1 MANQD
6 LSKTNTTIGNQS
18 FLSRVSSTLRHSSR
32 INIIIQLLD
41 DTEQITLQLKSNATG
56 QAVLDAAC
64 QELNIVEREFF
75 GLRYQ
80 DNNRFRF
87 WLDLTKPVNKQLKGN
102 FIFLSLRFR
111 FYPLHPSLLKED
123 ITRYQLFVQLRRDL
137 LHGRLYC
144 TQNDAIQLAGYI
156 LQAVL
161 GDYDPSRHPIGYVSE
176 YKLIIKQTERLEEKI
191 ADYHQQ
197 LRGMNNVVAEREFV
211 NLATSIETYGFDPYV
226 VKDGKQSQDLVVGAT
241 CRGILVFSKNQLLK
255 NIPWKYLSKID
266 YTGKELKIY
275 PTKDFIDYENGGAPL
290 SILDTTTS
298 TMNSNTSISN
308 IRSNSPTK
316 KAQYK
321 FICPSSTFAKHLW
334 RHLLSQQ
341 AFFTAD
347 EARLVKPKFSRPRI
361 PLFSRGST
369 FRCPTQKVLHEIEH
383 SALPPREDQPIAFT
397 RYPLPKQLSR
407 SDISA
412 PTSRT
417 GTLKSVR
424 STKVSPNPK
433 IVEEPISQ
441 SSESE
446 SISVQ
451 NPLKHSESSDTL
463 TTLTSPVLI
472 AAGTS
477 TPIGSKDPQFAFTP
491 PKGSNSPLNTTLESQ
506 ISSTTSIQT
515 TSDEDLSSYHSSNNH
530 NQYQPTITTKRMEE
544 EKPIEKTLQ
553 DNYEEEFPPLPT
565 LTTAAQPLTT
575 TIEQQTNGHAS
586 NNGGNAVKIRASRA
600 ANKAIKED
608 TVVKKIIRTVLTIF
622 MFLIIFSSFVIIVFE
637 ANDGKGVKWTQEIYP
652 ISSFRQIVYDP
663 SKDAVQQ
670 IFRRFY

>member
-1 MANQD
+1 
-6 LSKTNTTIGNQS
+6 
-18 FLSRVSSTLRHSSR
+18 
-32 INIIIQLLD
+32 
-41 DTEQITLQLKSNATG
+41 
-56 QAVLDAAC
+56 
-64 QELNIVEREFF
+64 
-75 GLRYQ
+75 
-80 DNNRFRF
+80 
-87 WLDLTKPVNKQLKGN
+87 
-102 FIFLSLRFR
+102 
-111 FYPLHPSLLKED
+111 
-123 ITRYQLFVQLRRDL
+123 
-137 LHGRLYC
+137 
-144 TQNDAIQLAGYI
+144 
-156 LQAVL
+156 
-161 GDYDPSRHPIGYVSE
+161 
-176 YKLIIKQTERLEEKI
+176 
-191 ADYHQQ
+191 
-197 LRGMNNVVAEREFV
+197 
-211 NLATSIETYGFDPYV
+211 
-226 VKDGKQSQDLVVGAT
+226 
-241 CRGILVFSKNQLLK
+241 
-255 NIPWKYLSKID
+255 
-266 YTGKELKIY
+266 
-275 PTKDFIDYENGGAPL
+275 
-290 SILDTTTS
+290 
-298 TMNSNTSISN
+298 MNSNTSAAVFLISN

-316 KAQYK
+316 KAQFK

-446 SISVQ
+446 SISTQ
-451 NPLKHSESSDTL
+451 HPLKHSET
-463 TTLTSPVLI
+463 
-472 AAGTS
+472 GTS
-477 TPIGSKDPQFAFTP
+477 TPIGSKAPEFAFTP

-515 TSDEDLSSYHSSNNH
+515 TSDEDLSSYRNSN
-530 NQYQPTITTKRMEE
+530 NQYQPTITTKIMEE
-544 EKPIEKTLQ
+544 PIEKILQ

-586 NNGGNAVKIRASRA
+586 NNGGNAVKKRASRA
-600 ANKAIKED
+600 ANRAIKED
-608 TVVKKIIRTVLTIF
+608 TVVKKIVRTILTIF
-622 MFLIIFSSFVIIVFE
+622 MFLIIFSSFAIIVFE